1 MRVPVEE
8 QREGSSQSRLPP
20 LPEKQ
25 LFFDGFTLNGSTSLE
40 SIATFYRLKFPVSN
54 PDMTVGDLLAHACYG
69 VPSVGCKSVWGR
81 AELVVREVVDGTI
94 AKVGLRFLPAA
105 LSSRQRVRLTA
116 TQALGSH
123 APGRAVV

>member
-8 QREGSSQSRLPP
+8 QREGSTQPSLPP

-25 LFFDGFTLNGSTSLE
+25 SYFDGFTLNGSTSLQ

-54 PDMTVGDLLAHACYG
+54 PDMTVGDLLTHACYG

-94 AKVGLRFLPAA
+94 TKVGLRFLPAA
-105 LSSRQRVRLTA
+105 LHTKHRVRLSA
-116 TQALGSH
+116 TRSLDSH
-123 APGRAVV
+123 LPGRAVV